1 MRTIRTIGT
10 SLVAQVVKS
19 LSTVLETQ
27 VRSLGLEDLLEKGM
41 ATHSSILA
49 PSPQKG
55 AQRRTMGVFREYFW
69 CAWHY
74 DMTWYVSLFV
84 ITATQKRKCFW
95 GLPRWHSGEESACQY
110 RRHRRCSFNPWVRKI
125 PWRRKLQP
133 ISVFLPGISHE
144 QRSLAGASLK
154 LEKGI
159 ICRKMQPMPGH
170 MAGRA
175 EHSQVLR
182 THWPLLSSDTFV

>member
-84 ITATQKRKCFW
+84 ITATQKRKCFR

-110 RRHRRCSFNPWVRKI
+110 RRHRRCSFKSLGPEDPLEKEIATYFSILAWNI
-125 PWRRKLQP
+125 PWTVEPGGCLFEIGKRHHLQKDATDAWTHGWE
-133 ISVFLPGISHE
+133 SRAQPGF
-144 QRSLAGASLK
+144 K
-154 LEKGI
+154 D
-159 ICRKMQPMPGH
+159 
-170 MAGRA
+170 
-175 EHSQVLR
+175 
-182 THWPLLSSDTFV
+182 PLTSS